1 MSPSSL
7 RITAALVAD
16 TFREA
21 FSRKIFWGFFGC
33 SSALIL
39 FFIFIMRIDVVE
51 GAVATV
57 SLFGS
62 AARSQDVQRLVH
74 QAHGAIAAFLY
85 TAGMFLAIFASAGL
99 IPSVFEPGRI
109 ELLLSKPVSRYH
121 ILLGRYLGNLLVIA
135 VNLFYLIFSVWVIFG
150 LKTGVWTFGFL
161 LSSVLTL
168 FVFAVLLTVVVLVGV
183 LWESAAVT
191 TMVAFGLMIVS
202 PILAQQALLQRLLA
216 SETSRDT
223 VRVFYYVLPKVFD
236 LGHIVRALVI
246 GNPVGDWMPLWSSAL
261 FGAVVLGAGLYAFAK
276 RNY

>member
-39 FFIFIMRIDVVE
+39 FFVFIMRIDVVQ

-62 AARSQDVQRLVH
+62 AGRTQAGQRLGH
-74 QAHGAIAAFLY
+74 PAQGAKAPFLS

-109 ELLLSKPVSRYH
+109 ELL
-121 ILLGRYLGNLLVIA
+121 
-135 VNLFYLIFSVWVIFG
+135 
-150 LKTGVWTFGFL
+150 
-161 LSSVLTL
+161 
-168 FVFAVLLTVVVLVGV
+168 
-183 LWESAAVT
+183 
-191 TMVAFGLMIVS
+191 
-202 PILAQQALLQRLLA
+202 
-216 SETSRDT
+216 
-223 VRVFYYVLPKVFD
+223 
-236 LGHIVRALVI
+236 
-246 GNPVGDWMPLWSSAL
+246 
-261 FGAVVLGAGLYAFAK
+261 
-276 RNY
+276 